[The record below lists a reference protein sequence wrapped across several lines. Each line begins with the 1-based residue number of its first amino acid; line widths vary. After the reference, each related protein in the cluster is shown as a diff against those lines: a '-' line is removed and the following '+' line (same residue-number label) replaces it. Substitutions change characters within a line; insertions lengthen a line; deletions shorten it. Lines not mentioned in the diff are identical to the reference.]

1 MKEQDLIDLG
11 FEKFEEN
18 DDVEHPFYYY
28 SYDINGE
35 SSNASL
41 ISVPSDEVEDDYWFL
56 TAWDINDKFH
66 LDTVE
71 QTKKFISSI
80 EDNLLKEEE

>member
-11 FEKFEEN
+11 FEKFEEKA
-18 DDVEHPFYYY
+18 DAEHPFYYY

-80 EDNLLKEEE
+80 EDNLLKEKL